1 MKNKLWT
8 FGDSYTAGILPDID
22 HFPPYVE
29 YLNYLGI
36 SREEFPEGWSYQL
49 SQKLNMDSNVT
60 AIGGASNEEIIINLY
75 SNIPLF
81 KQGDIVIIQWTYM
94 NRYLWAMTE
103 DNYNFENLGGNP
115 FGMFKR
121 ASLYTEGDE
130 YYGFI
135 PTEVFRQVGLNK
147 SLPSWALQIH
157 LFEKIIT
164 YISEIVGFNVFFWS
178 SDDFIHLS
186 KGSLIC
192 DDKKYILGDIV
203 WNHHLKE
210 PNHSN
215 VFLEAIRPLGATSIY
230 QETNEL
236 IKDALHLGI
245 KGNEVLCDL
254 FYNHIKKSL
263 YNN

>member
-29 YLNYLGI
+29 YLKYLGI
-36 SREEFPEGWSYQL
+36 PKEEFPEGWGYQL
-49 SQKLNMDSNVT
+49 SQKLNMDFQVT
-60 AIGGASNEEIIINLY
+60 AIGGASNEETIMNLY

-81 KQGDIVIIQWTYM
+81 KKGDIIIIQWTYM
-94 NRYLWAMTE
+94 NRYLWAMEE
-103 DNYNFENLGGNP
+103 DDYNFENLEGNP

-121 ASLYTEGDE
+121 ASLYTEGDA
-130 YYGFI
+130 YYNFI
-135 PTEVFRQVGLNK
+135 PTEVFRHIGLNK
-147 SLPSWALQIH
+147 SLPPWVLQID

-164 YISEIVGFNVFFWS
+164 YISEIVGFDVFFWS
-178 SDDFIHLS
+178 SDDLIHLS

-203 WNHHLKE
+203 WNHYIKQ

-245 KGNEVLCDL
+245 NGNKVLCDL
-254 FYNHIKKSL
+254 FYNHIEKYL
-263 YNN
+263 YNK